1 MHRPQRPAGST
12 HSSTRGLSQIHV
24 HSSKLRVSNFGMI
37 RTVCCRWGCSC
48 LPDLHPNFPQ
58 RHTHHKTVGP
68 SETGKQNRRVVAM
81 ERMVAK
87 KTSSICSA
95 PVLLSEWAVHIWGQF
110 VGSLQHIFLT
120 YYSLLGFATI
130 LMKHDEKLPPFI

>member
-1 MHRPQRPAGST
+1 
-12 HSSTRGLSQIHV
+12 
-24 HSSKLRVSNFGMI
+24 
-37 RTVCCRWGCSC
+37 
-48 LPDLHPNFPQ
+48 
-58 RHTHHKTVGP
+58 
-68 SETGKQNRRVVAM
+68 M

-87 KTSSICSA
+87 KTGSICSA

-130 LMKHDEKLPPFI
+130 LMKHDEKLPPFNFFQYFGCTMCLAASQFPDQGLNPGCRSESPKS